1 MMVAGGGCRDYSAQ
15 PQLRLITEFVE
26 RGGGLLMLG
35 GRRSFGDGG
44 WAETEIA
51 DLLPVEIPVRA
62 SGDVPRAAVE
72 VRLAPTPLGLTHP
85 VTQIGADAGETQCEP
100 HRRSEAHGLDPPR
113 RREPRGRAGGAG
125 LSTLWP
131 GQGPGADCPRLL
143 AVESVCRRHRPRS
156 RFRAGARNLL
166 AADPPLV
173 SRLRRAVV
181 PSEAPPQTDPT
192 QLAPPR

>member
-1 MMVAGGGCRDYSAQ
+1 
-15 PQLRLITEFVE
+15 
-26 RGGGLLMLG
+26 MLG

-100 HRRSEAHGLDPPR
+100 HRRSEAHGLWTLLVGASLGGEQAVLANQR
-113 RREPRGRAGGAG
+113 YGLGRVLALTAQDSWQWS
-125 LSTLWP
+125 LSADVTGPALDLERVHATFWQQTLHWL
-131 GQGPGADCPRLL
+131 ADST
-143 AVESVCRRHRPRS
+143 A
-156 RFRAGARNLL
+156 
-166 AADPPLV
+166 
-173 SRLRRAVV
+173 
-181 PSEAPPQTDPT
+181 Q
-192 QLAPPR
+192 